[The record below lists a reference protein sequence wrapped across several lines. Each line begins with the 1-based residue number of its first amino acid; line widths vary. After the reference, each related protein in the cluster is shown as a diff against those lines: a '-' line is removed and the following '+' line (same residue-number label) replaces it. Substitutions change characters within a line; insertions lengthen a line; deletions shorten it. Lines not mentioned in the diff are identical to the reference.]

1 MNKETTENR
10 ELQNKYITVEQ
21 AKELCIEA
29 HKGQWRK
36 DLLNLNLE
44 ENSEADTLST
54 EDVEDGTIKVL
65 STGTSIEY
73 NGYGSCWYGKQ
84 PYSSHPIAVAE
95 MMNTDEERIV
105 AYLHDVF
112 EDCSEKGYRTNQQG
126 SKYYIETPDKIY
138 PIRANVY
145 FSLNCLT
152 RRDDETYTDYL
163 EGVASR
169 SLSVK
174 VKIADMFHN
183 MSDNPSE
190 RQKTKYTK
198 GLKLLLGAL

>member
-1 MNKETTENR
+1 MKKETTENK
-10 ELQNKYITVEQ
+10 ELQNNYITVEQ

-36 DLLNLNLE
+36 GFLDLDLNE
-44 ENSEADTLST
+44 EQEADTLST
-54 EDVEDGTIKVL
+54 EVSNGTIKVL
-65 STGTSIEY
+65 STGTSVQY
-73 NGYGSCWYGKQ
+73 SSYCSCWYGRN

-95 MMNTDEERIV
+95 MMNTDEEKIV

-112 EDCSEKGYRTNQQG
+112 EDCSEKGYSTNQRG

-152 RRDDETYTDYL
+152 RVQGEKYEEYL
-163 EGVASR
+163 GHVASR

-183 MSDNPSE
+183 MSDNSSE